1 VAADSTLLPLP
12 LLRGR
17 AGEGVFSFTSI
28 TEPMAP
34 ESRSPVVTRLMPLFA
49 LLLLAACAPA
59 APREP
64 GGAEAPRVTV
74 GGYVGGAWGVARP

>member
-1 VAADSTLLPLP
+1 
-12 LLRGR
+12 
-17 AGEGVFSFTSI
+17 
-28 TEPMAP
+28 M
-34 ESRSPVVTRLMPLFA
+34 TRLMPLFA